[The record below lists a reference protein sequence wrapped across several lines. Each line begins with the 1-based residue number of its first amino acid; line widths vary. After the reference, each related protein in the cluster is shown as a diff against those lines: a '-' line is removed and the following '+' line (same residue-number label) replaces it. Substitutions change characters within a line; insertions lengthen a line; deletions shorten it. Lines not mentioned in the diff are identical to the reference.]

1 VTDPARA
8 YAAGTQR
15 FMGIDLLCAP
25 GALVPRPETEIL
37 GFAAV
42 HNLQDLRARHPHET
56 LRVVDMCC
64 GSGNLAC
71 GIASLVPGIQVWA
84 CDLTRETTELAR
96 ANATRL
102 ELPIRVCRGD
112 LFAALPVEG
121 PDSLLGKTDVIVCN
135 PPYISAGRLAADRA
149 ALLEHEPRE
158 AFDGGPYGLS
168 IHQRVV
174 KEAVRFLRL
183 GGWLLM
189 EIGIGQSRQVRA
201 LFDRTGVYDELQ
213 THADESGE
221 PRVVAARLAKMS
233 PNGRP

>member
-1 VTDPARA
+1 MDPARA

-25 GALVPRPETEIL
+25 GALVPRAETEIL

-42 HNLQDLRARHPHET
+42 RILQELRARRPADT
-56 LRVVDMCC
+56 LCVVDMCC

-71 GIASLVPGIQVWA
+71 GIASLVPGIHVWA
-84 CDLTRETTELAR
+84 ADLTRETTELAR
-96 ANATRL
+96 ANAARL
-102 ELPIRVCRGD
+102 ALPITVCQGD
-112 LFAALPVEG
+112 LFGALPAEG
-121 PDSLLGKTDVIVCN
+121 PDGLLGQVDVIVCN
-135 PPYISAGRLAADRA
+135 PPYISAGRLATDRA

-174 KEAVRFLRL
+174 KQAVGFLRV

-189 EIGIGQSRQVRA
+189 EIGIGQNRQVRA
-201 LFDRTGVYDELQ
+201 LFERIGVYGDLQ

-221 PRVVAARLAKMS
+221 ARVVAARLATMS